1 MLDYK
6 VIEYGDQIQRLI
18 IMFHGYGSNKN
29 DLISLV
35 PEINKN
41 CKNTAFI
48 SVSAPDKLKVSSEES
63 ARQWFSLDSREPK
76 YLLQGLERVA
86 NTIIDFINCMLK
98 KYDLN
103 YEHLGLLGFS
113 QGSVL
118 ILYLVLANL
127 INPKIVLA
135 FSGFIFEGAWRKA
148 NNNITKILLLHGKD
162 DEVIPFNNVA
172 LTAQILQD
180 QGLDVQLH
188 ISSNLG
194 HAFVHA
200 AHLRF

>member
-1 MLDYK
+1 MNNLTTAPEK
-6 VIEYGDQIQRLI
+6 IK
-18 IMFHGYGSNKN
+18 SK
-29 DLISLV
+29 SL
-35 PEINKN
+35 
-41 CKNTAFI
+41 
-48 SVSAPDKLKVSSEES
+48 
-63 ARQWFSLDSREPK
+63 
-76 YLLQGLERVA
+76 
-86 NTIIDFINCMLK
+86 
-98 KYDLN
+98 
-103 YEHLGLLGFS
+103 
-113 QGSVL
+113 
-118 ILYLVLANL
+118 NL

-194 HAFVHA
+194 HGIDKSAIKRAGIF
-200 AHLRF
+200 LRNNF